1 MTTVKRTYFVTGTDT
16 EVGKTFV
23 SAALLYALN
32 NNGMCTVGLKPVA
45 AGCER
50 QQGQWKN
57 EDALILQQA
66 SSLDLSYD
74 TINPIAL
81 PDAIAPHL
89 AAEKQ
94 GSTLSVSNMIEALQ
108 GGLEVASDFTL
119 IEGAGGWYVP
129 LNDTEFFSDFA
140 VALSLPVILV
150 VGLRL
155 GCINHALLTEAAIKQ
170 AGLPLAGWVANG
182 IDPNMD
188 SVIENIRTLKNT
200 IEAPCLGVVSYFP
213 SALPQD
219 AAACLD
225 VQMLARI

>member
-1 MTTVKRTYFVTGTDT
+1 MKTTYFVTGTDT
-16 EVGKTFV
+16 EVGKTFI

-32 NNGMCTVGLKPVA
+32 NNGINAVGLKPVA

-66 SSLDLSYD
+66 SSMDLPYD
-74 TINPIAL
+74 TVNPIAL

-89 AAEKQ
+89 AAEKL
-94 GSTLSVSNMIEALQ
+94 GSTLSVNSMIEALQ
-108 GGLEVASDFTL
+108 EGLGVASDLTL

-129 LNDTEFFSDFA
+129 LNDAEFFSDFA

-170 AGLPLAGWVANG
+170 AGLPLIGWVANC
-182 IDPNMD
+182 IDPNMS
-188 SVIENIRTLKNT
+188 SVAENIRTLKNT
-200 IEAPCLGVVSYFP
+200 IDAPCLGVVPYLP
-213 SALPQD
+213 SALPQE
-219 AAACLD
+219 AVGCLD
-225 VQMLARI
+225 FETLARV

>member
-1 MTTVKRTYFVTGTDT
+1 MKRTYFVTGTDT

-32 NNGMCTVGLKPVA
+32 NTGISTVGLKPVA
-45 AGCER
+45 AGCEK
-50 QQGQWKN
+50 QKGQWRN

-66 SSLDLSYD
+66 SSLDLPYD
-74 TINPIAL
+74 TVNPIAL

-94 GSTLSVSNMIEALQ
+94 GSALSVNSMIDALQ

-170 AGLPLAGWVANG
+170 AGLPLIGWVANC
-182 IDPNMD
+182 IDPNMG
-188 SVIENIRTLKNT
+188 SVAENISTLKNT
-200 IEAPCLGVVSYFP
+200 IDAPCLGVVPYLP

-219 AAACLD
+219 AAGCLD
-225 VQMLARI
+225 LEMFARI